1 MIEGIREFILQMVP
15 IGTEAI
21 IYLQSYRTVLLD
33 RFFLLITFLG
43 NEEFYLFL
51 FLVVYLSV
59 NKRWGRG
66 LAYIFLISTYINL
79 LIKDMIALPRPYN
92 SRFAILRRETSY
104 SFPSGHAQVPL
115 STYGFLGLRVNK
127 WSVWLVFIP
136 LILMIGLSR
145 IYIGVHY
152 PHDLLGGWLIG
163 LFILIIWE
171 GTQHSRY
178 NFPPIFAFILAIF
191 LPIFLLLL
199 FYSRESLKTMATLMG
214 VSLGFQ
220 LEEALVDFEVD
231 GLLLQ
236 KIVRILVAL
245 PIIVLVWYGLKIIL
259 PDLLIFVF
267 IRYLVLGLAISFFI
281 PSLLSRLKL
290 VEKRN
295 SLTWRNN

>member
-1 MIEGIREFILQMVP
+1 MIEGIREFLLQMVP
-15 IGTEAI
+15 AGTEVI
-21 IYLQSYRTVLLD
+21 IYLQSFKNALLD
-33 RFFLLITFLG
+33 RLFMLITFLG
-43 NEEFYLFL
+43 DEKFFLIL

-66 LAYIFLISTYINL
+66 LAYILLISTYINL
-79 LIKDMIALPRPYN
+79 LIKDVIAIPRPDDLRI
-92 SRFAILRRETSY
+92 SILKSETSF

-115 STYGFLGLRVNK
+115 SSYGFLGLRVNK

-152 PHDLLGGWLIG
+152 PQDLLGGWLIG
-163 LFILIIWE
+163 LFILIICE
-171 GTQHSRY
+171 GILHHK
-178 NFPPIFAFILAIF
+178 NNLPPLLAFILAIF
-191 LPIFLLLL
+191 LPLFLILL
-199 FYSRESLKTMATLMG
+199 FHTSESVKTMALLMG

-220 LEEALVDFEVD
+220 LEVALVDFEAD

-236 KIVRILVAL
+236 KIVRVLVAL
-245 PIIVLVWYGLKIIL
+245 PIIASVWYGLKITL

-267 IRYLVLGLAISFFI
+267 IRYLILGLTISFFI

-290 VEKRN
+290 VKIGN